1 MIDVP
6 APGDP
11 PRVPLPTESADFEP
25 PFLDQHQ
32 AMGWEVLEACAQDPA
47 RTEREGFLQVPGGRV
62 WYRAVGDGPGTPL
75 LVLHGGPGFP
85 HDYLEGL
92 AALGDQ
98 RRVIFYDQLGCGRSD
113 RPEDPSLWTLERF
126 VEELAAVRAALRLD
140 QVHLLGQSWGTMLAV
155 EYMLTKRPAG
165 VRSLVLSGPC
175 LSARRWEADQA
186 TWLAR
191 MSAEV
196 QEGARSTDFEGPA
209 FQEAVQAF
217 YREHVCRLEPWPE
230 SLERSMA
237 GLGMP
242 IYLQM
247 WGPSEFVA
255 TGSLRDFERVERLAG
270 IATPTLFTC
279 GEYDEATPATTAFYH
294 QRMPGS
300 ELAVLPDASH
310 EHHLEQPERY
320 LRLVRDFLQRAERR

>member
-32 AMGWEVLEACAQDPA
+32 AMGWEVLDACAQDPA
-47 RTEREGFLQVPGGRV
+47 RTERDGFLQVPGGRI

-140 QVHLLGQSWGTMLAV
+140 RVHLLGQSWGTMLAV

-165 VRSLVLSGPC
+165 VQSLVLSGPC

-186 TWLAR
+186 TWLAG
-191 MSAEV
+191 MSATV
-196 QEGARSTDFEGPA
+196 QEKARLRDFEGPE
-209 FQEAVQAF
+209 FQEAVQAY

-237 GLGMP
+237 GLGAP

-255 TGSLRDFERVERLAG
+255 TGSLRDFDRVERLAE
-270 IATPTLFTC
+270 IAAPTLFTS
-279 GEYDEATPATTAFYH
+279 GEYDEAAPATTALYH
-294 QRMPGS
+294 QKMPGS
-300 ELAVLPDASH
+300 ELAVLPEASH
-310 EHHLEQPERY
+310 EHHLEQPELY
-320 LRLVRDFLQRAERR
+320 LRLVRDFLRRAERR